1 MGQFKP
7 MVKMMTTEPTIEL
20 KLKKGGA
27 VEHPKKMMNG
37 GVMSGLASAPTP
49 GARGGMAPAARPKK
63 PSMAARRAAMMGMK
77 EGGDTAL
84 QKHASMPASKAHKGL
99 KTGGVVMGQGGFKKG
114 GAVPASGILPVAES
128 ERGAKGYK
136 NTKMHTAQGEDH
148 TPKKTG
154 DVKLGNAGGFK
165 KGGKACYAKGGGVEG
180 NVSTSK
186 PGVTNTTTGEVK
198 KGNAGG
204 YKKGGKAK
212 KMAGGGLTEEQK
224 INVSKGRAPDDG
236 GTRYEANPRTVTPP
250 PPVTPPEPPVRKF
263 VDPRPRVLPPPS
275 RTLPNRRG
283 PMEYAKGGN
292 AAKKAFAA
300 GGSVNDSGR
309 PVAYPAKPVSKS
321 VKNNLQSGT
330 FKKGGKVKMA
340 EGGKIP
346 AEAQSAIK
354 QSDAERA
361 FRDYEKAEAA
371 ENKAMRD
378 SILGAPK
385 RMFDAAKSLFKG
397 KEAPSGSVT
406 KTEKSVTVAPSKKRG
421 GSVKC

>member
-7 MVKMMTTEPTIEL
+7 MVKMMTTEPSIEL

-37 GVMSGLASAPTP
+37 GVMSGLAAAPAP
-49 GARGGMAPAARPKK
+49 GARGGMAPVRRPAK

-84 QKHASMPASKAHKGL
+84 QKHAAMPASKAHKGL
-99 KTGGVVMGQGGFKKG
+99 KTGGVVMGQGGFKEGGVIKSTKG
-114 GAVPASGILPVAES
+114 E
-128 ERGAKGYK
+128 
-136 NTKMHTAQGEDH
+136 TKMVTAQGEHH

-154 DVKLGNAGGFK
+154 EVVMGKPGGYK
-165 KGGKACYAKGGGVEG
+165 KGGGAKKMAGGGCYAKGGGVEG

-204 YKKGGKAK
+204 YMKGG
-212 KMAGGGLTEEQK
+212 
-224 INVSKGRAPDDG
+224 
-236 GTRYEANPRTVTPP
+236 
-250 PPVTPPEPPVRKF
+250 
-263 VDPRPRVLPPPS
+263 
-275 RTLPNRRG
+275 
-283 PMEYAKGGN
+283 

-330 FKKGGKVKMA
+330 FKHGGSIKMNKGG
-340 EGGKIP
+340 IP

-354 QSDAERA
+354 QADAERA
-361 FRDYEKAEAA
+361 FRDYEKAEEA
-371 ENKAMRD
+371 ENKAMRE

-385 RMFDAAKSLFKG
+385 RMFEAAKGLFKG
-397 KEAPSGSVT
+397 KEAPAGSVT
-406 KTEKSVTVAPSKKRG
+406 KTEKSVTVTPKKRG

>member
-1 MGQFKP
+1 
-7 MVKMMTTEPTIEL
+7 
-20 KLKKGGA
+20 
-27 VEHPKKMMNG
+27 MMNG
-37 GVMSGLASAPTP
+37 GVMSGLAAAPTP
-49 GARGGMAPAARPKK
+49 GARGGMAPAMRPKK
-63 PSMAARRAAMMGMK
+63 PTMAARRAAMMGMK

-84 QKHASMPASKAHKGL
+84 QKHAAMPASKAHKGL
-99 KTGGVVMGQGGFKKG
+99 KTGGVVMGQGGFKEG
-114 GAVPASGILPVAES
+114 GAVPKSGILPVSES
-128 ERGAKGYK
+128 ERGAKGYVK
-136 NTKMHTAQGEDH
+136 TKMVTAEGEHH

-154 DVKLGNAGGFK
+154 EVKMGNAGGFK

-204 YKKGGKAK
+204 FKKGG
-212 KMAGGGLTEEQK
+212 
-224 INVSKGRAPDDG
+224 S
-236 GTRYEANPRTVTPP
+236 
-250 PPVTPPEPPVRKF
+250 
-263 VDPRPRVLPPPS
+263 
-275 RTLPNRRG
+275 
-283 PMEYAKGGN
+283 
-292 AAKKAFAA
+292 AKKAFAA

-330 FKKGGKVKMA
+330 FKHGGSIKMNKGG
-340 EGGKIP
+340 IP

-354 QSDAERA
+354 QADAERA
-361 FRDYEKAEAA
+361 FRDYEKAETA

-378 SILGAPK
+378 AILGAPK
-385 RMFDAAKSLFKG
+385 RMFEAAKGLFKG

-406 KTEKSVTVAPSKKRG
+406 KTEKSVTVTPSKKRG

>member
-7 MVKMMTTEPTIEL
+7 MVKMMTTEPSIEL

-27 VEHPKKMMNG
+27 VENPKKMMNG
-37 GVMSGLASAPTP
+37 GVMSGLAAAPTP
-49 GARGGMAPAARPKK
+49 GARGGMAPAMRPKK
-63 PSMAARRAAMMGMK
+63 PTMAARRAAMMGMK

-84 QKHASMPASKAHKGL
+84 QKHAAMPASKAHKGL
-99 KTGGVVMGQGGFKKG
+99 KTGGVVMGQGGFKEG
-114 GAVPASGILPVAES
+114 GAVPKSGILPVSES
-128 ERGAKGYK
+128 ERGAKGYVK
-136 NTKMHTAQGEDH
+136 TKMVTAEGEHH

-154 DVKLGNAGGFK
+154 EVKMGNAGGYK

-204 YKKGGKAK
+204 YMKGG
-212 KMAGGGLTEEQK
+212 
-224 INVSKGRAPDDG
+224 
-236 GTRYEANPRTVTPP
+236 
-250 PPVTPPEPPVRKF
+250 
-263 VDPRPRVLPPPS
+263 
-275 RTLPNRRG
+275 
-283 PMEYAKGGN
+283 

-330 FKKGGKVKMA
+330 FKRGGKVKMA
-340 EGGKIP
+340 EGGIP
-346 AEAQSAIK
+346 AEAKSAIK
-354 QSDAERA
+354 QADAERA
-361 FRDYEKAEAA
+361 FRDYEKAETA

-378 SILGAPK
+378 AILGAPK
-385 RMFDAAKSLFKG
+385 RMFEAAKGLFKG

-406 KTEKSVTVAPSKKRG
+406 KTEKSVTVTPSKKRG

>member
-37 GVMSGLASAPTP
+37 GVMSGLAAAPTP
-49 GARGGMAPAARPKK
+49 GARGGMAPAMRPKK
-63 PSMAARRAAMMGMK
+63 PTMAARRAAMMGMK

-84 QKHASMPASKAHKGL
+84 QKHAAMPASKAHKGL

-136 NTKMHTAQGEDH
+136 NTKMHTAEGEDH

-154 DVKLGNAGGFK
+154 DVKLGNAGGYK

-204 YKKGGKAK
+204 YMKGG
-212 KMAGGGLTEEQK
+212 
-224 INVSKGRAPDDG
+224 
-236 GTRYEANPRTVTPP
+236 
-250 PPVTPPEPPVRKF
+250 
-263 VDPRPRVLPPPS
+263 
-275 RTLPNRRG
+275 
-283 PMEYAKGGN
+283 
-292 AAKKAFAA
+292 AAKKAYAA

-385 RMFDAAKSLFKG
+385 RMFEAAKGLFKG

-421 GSVKC
+421 GSVEC

>member
-7 MVKMMTTEPTIEL
+7 MVKMMTTEPSIEL

-27 VEHPKKMMNG
+27 VENPKKMMNG
-37 GVMSGLASAPTP
+37 GVMSGLAAAPTP
-49 GARGGMAPAARPKK
+49 GARGGMAPAMRPKK
-63 PSMAARRAAMMGMK
+63 PTMAARRAAMMGMK

-84 QKHASMPASKAHKGL
+84 QKHAAMPASKAHKGL
-99 KTGGVVMGQGGFKKG
+99 KTGGVVMGQGGFKEGGIIKSTKG
-114 GAVPASGILPVAES
+114 E
-128 ERGAKGYK
+128 
-136 NTKMHTAQGEDH
+136 TKMVTAQGEHH

-154 DVKLGNAGGFK
+154 EVKMGNAGGYK

-212 KMAGGGLTEEQK
+212 KMAY
-224 INVSKGRAPDDG
+224 G
-236 GTRYEANPRTVTPP
+236 GTPSDLQMETRPP
-250 PPVTPPEPPVRKF
+250 QIGGPGVSTAGQRPEPKVGGREKPIMPPEPEVIMPPKRV
-263 VDPRPRVLPPPS
+263 VGPYGPGEGTPRQPRVAPDRMIPE
-275 RTLPNRRG
+275 RRG
-283 PMEYAKGGN
+283 VGRGIYRKEGG

-330 FKKGGKVKMA
+330 FKHGGSIKMNKGG
-340 EGGKIP
+340 IP

-354 QSDAERA
+354 QADAERA

-385 RMFDAAKSLFKG
+385 RMFEAAKGLFKG

-406 KTEKSVTVAPSKKRG
+406 KTEKSVTVTPSKKRG

>member
-27 VEHPKKMMNG
+27 VEHPQKMMNG

-49 GARGGMAPAARPKK
+49 GARGGMAPARRPAK

-84 QKHASMPASKAHKGL
+84 QKHAAMPASKAHKGL
-99 KTGGVVMGQGGFKKG
+99 KTGGVVMGQGGFKEGGVIKSTKG
-114 GAVPASGILPVAES
+114 E
-128 ERGAKGYK
+128 
-136 NTKMHTAQGEDH
+136 TKMVTAQGEHH

-154 DVKLGNAGGFK
+154 EVVMGKPGGYK

-180 NVSTSK
+180 NVSSSK
-186 PGVTNTTTGEVK
+186 PGKTNTTTGEVK

-204 YKKGGKAK
+204 YMEGG
-212 KMAGGGLTEEQK
+212 
-224 INVSKGRAPDDG
+224 
-236 GTRYEANPRTVTPP
+236 
-250 PPVTPPEPPVRKF
+250 
-263 VDPRPRVLPPPS
+263 
-275 RTLPNRRG
+275 
-283 PMEYAKGGN
+283 
-292 AAKKAFAA
+292 AAKKAYAA

-378 SILGAPK
+378 SILGAPR

-406 KTEKSVTVAPSKKRG
+406 KTEKSVTVTPSKKRG

>member
-7 MVKMMTTEPTIEL
+7 MVKMMTTEPSIEL
-20 KLKKGGA
+20 KLKKGGT
-27 VEHPKKMMNG
+27 VENPKKMMND
-37 GVMSGLASAPTP
+37 GVMSGLAAAPTP
-49 GARGGMAPAARPKK
+49 GARGGMAPAMRPKK
-63 PSMAARRAAMMGMK
+63 PTMAARRAAMMGMK

-84 QKHASMPASKAHKGL
+84 QKHAAMPASKAHKGL
-99 KTGGVVMGQGGFKKG
+99 KTGGVVMGQGGFKEG
-114 GAVPASGILPVAES
+114 GAVPKSGILPVSES
-128 ERGAKGYK
+128 ERGAKGYVK
-136 NTKMHTAQGEDH
+136 TKMVTAEGEHH

-154 DVKLGNAGGFK
+154 EVKMGNAGGYK

-204 YKKGGKAK
+204 YMKGG
-212 KMAGGGLTEEQK
+212 
-224 INVSKGRAPDDG
+224 
-236 GTRYEANPRTVTPP
+236 
-250 PPVTPPEPPVRKF
+250 
-263 VDPRPRVLPPPS
+263 
-275 RTLPNRRG
+275 
-283 PMEYAKGGN
+283 

-330 FKKGGKVKMA
+330 FKHGGKVKMA
-340 EGGKIP
+340 EGGIP
-346 AEAQSAIK
+346 AEAKSAIK
-354 QSDAERA
+354 QADAERA
-361 FRDYEKAEAA
+361 FRDYEKAETA

-378 SILGAPK
+378 AILGAPK
-385 RMFDAAKSLFKG
+385 RMFEAAKGLFKG

-406 KTEKSVTVAPSKKRG
+406 KTEKSVTVTPSKKRG